1 MNKVINFHFHNGSYR
16 ENCTIKVFNHLYD
29 IFCEDHFFATF
40 YTLNDRKDDLL
51 IPANI
56 NVLEQ
61 NIFMIA
67 FRAKNNLFIKKESI
81 PIEDVLKLIHQ
92 GFAAKNLDDDLLV
105 NIAKRLI
112 LINKSRLAF

>member
-1 MNKVINFHFHNGSYR
+1 MNKIINFDFQDGNYH
-16 ENCTIKVFNHLYD
+16 ENCKIKVFNHLYD

-56 NVLEQ
+56 NVLERD
-61 NIFMIA
+61 IFMIA
-67 FRAKNNLFIKKESI
+67 YRVKSNLFIKKTNI
-81 PIEDVLKLIHQ
+81 AIEDVLKLVGQ
-92 GFAAKNLDDDLLV
+92 GFAAKNLHDDLLV